1 MAVALGIDTGGTYT
15 DAVLVDQA
23 SGEVLAGS
31 KALTTR
37 DDLSVGVGQAVA
49 AVIGAVSSLPSG
61 KSVSRSDINL
71 VGAST
76 TLATNAIVGG
86 TGQLG
91 LSVAYRVQSQGDP

>member
-1 MAVALGIDTGGTYT
+1 MAVALGIGTGGTCT
-15 DAVLVDQA
+15 NAVLVDQA

-71 VGAST
+71 VGVSST
-76 TLATNAIVGG
+76 RLPQMRSWRDRATRFVCCLSG
-86 TGQLG
+86 TIP
-91 LSVAYRVQSQGDP
+91 R